1 MPSHVRI
8 AGDCRPLRAPSGTRQ
23 ASVRMV
29 SRSGL
34 LAAALLAPNSVIHF
48 TSLHVVSLAGLLA
61 AALLTLGDPLHLDSR
76 RRRGRNPPTR
86 TPPVHA
92 LAVTG
97 DLKYGPGF
105 THFEYTDPQA
115 VRGGEVRLARVG
127 TFDSLNPFILKGV
140 AAAGTWS
147 LIYSRLCEKA
157 QDEPLSEYGH
167 LAESMWLAPDRS
179 SVTFFLRP
187 EARWHDGEPV
197 TAHDIVFSF
206 YTLVRHGTPFY
217 RTFYADVDTAVAED
231 DRTVTFELA
240 ATDNREL
247 PVVLGQLR
255 ALPKHYWEARD
266 FTKTTLEP
274 PLGSGP
280 YRIES
285 VDPGRSITYARVDG
299 NWDEGLPA
307 RRGQHNFDRITY
319 DYYRD
324 DTVAQEALK
333 AGEYDLRAV
342 GSAREWATGY
352 DHPAVREG
360 RLVMAELPNRRIRGM
375 SGFVFNTRRARFADP
390 RVRHALSHAFD
401 FEWTNATLFHGLYTR
416 TESHFANSELAA
428 SGTPEGRE
436 LEILESYRG
445 RVPDDVF
452 GEAYRAPSTDG
463 DGSIRANL
471 RKARRML
478 RDAGWVVRDGALV
491 HEETGEPMAF
501 EFLLVRPSYER
512 VVGPVR
518 LHLERL
524 GIATT
529 SRTVD
534 ASQYYR
540 RLQEYDYDVI
550 VRAWN
555 QYLSPGNEQRNYWS
569 SDAADTPGT
578 RNYAG
583 VRDPV
588 VDELVEGLIAAQT
601 RPDQVAA
608 ARALDRVLT
617 WGHYVIPHWH
627 TTVHRL
633 VYWNR
638 FARPA
643 VVPMISLGFPETW
656 WIDPALARA
665 LEETR

>member
-1 MPSHVRI
+1 MRSSRI
-8 AGDCRPLRAPSGTRQ
+8 W
-23 ASVRMV
+23 
-29 SRSGL
+29 GL
-34 LAAALLAPNSVIHF
+34 VLSALALAATAGFAASSDQGR
-48 TSLHVVSLAGLLA
+48 TSHGIAM
-61 AALLTLGDPLHLDSR
+61 H
-76 RRRGRNPPTR
+76 
-86 TPPVHA
+86 
-92 LAVTG
+92 G
-97 DLKYGPGF
+97 DLKYAPDF
-105 THFEYTDPQA
+105 KHFDYVNPNA
-115 VRGGEVRLARVG
+115 PKGGAVRLAAIG
-127 TFDSLNPFILKGV
+127 TYDSFNPFIVRGSP
-140 AAAGTWS
+140 AAGIGG
-147 LIYSRLCEKA
+147 IYETLMAGSA
-157 QDEPLSEYGH
+157 DEPFSQYGL
-167 LAESMWLAPDRS
+167 LAESITVPEDRS
-179 SVTFFLRP
+179 WVQFRLRP
-187 EARWHDGEPV
+187 EARWHDGKPV
-197 TAHDIVFSF
+197 TADDVIWTFE
-206 YTLVRHGTPFY
+206 TLLTKAVPFY
-217 RTFYADVDTAVAED
+217 RGYYGDVKKVDKLDE
-231 DRTVTFELA
+231 RTVRFTFGGG
-240 ATDNREL
+240 TNREL
-247 PVVLGQLR
+247 PLILGQLVV
-255 ALPKHYWEARD
+255 LPKHYWETRD
-266 FTKTTLEP
+266 FSKTTLEP

-375 SGFVFNTRRARFADP
+375 SGFVFNTRRARFADR
-390 RVRHALSHAFD
+390 RVRHALAHAFD

-428 SGTPEGRE
+428 TGTPEGRE

-463 DGSIRANL
+463 DGSVRANL

-478 RDAGWVVRDGALV
+478 RDAGWVLRDGELV
-491 HEETGEPMAF
+491 HEETGEAMAF

-569 SDAADTPGT
+569 SAAADTPGT

-638 FARPA
+638 LARPA
-643 VVPMISLGFPETW
+643 VVPMIERKGG
-656 WIDPALARA
+656 RA
-665 LEETR
+665 CCDFQRN

>member
-1 MPSHVRI
+1 MAIGACVRI
-8 AGDCRPLRAPSGTRQ
+8 FVLQNIAQVPPLLARQKPAGPHPRPRPPVTRLAPMRA
-23 ASVRMV
+23 V
-29 SRSGL
+29 SRI
-34 LAAALLAPNSVIHF
+34 AV
-48 TSLHVVSLAGLLA
+48 LA
-61 AALLTLGDPLHLDSR
+61 AALLTLAHAPAAAEDATTAR
-76 RRRGRNPPTR
+76 REA
-86 TPPVHA
+86 VHA

-105 THFEYTDPQA
+105 THFDYTDPEA

-187 EARWHDGEPV
+187 GARWHDGEPV

-231 DRTVTFELA
+231 DLTVTFDLA

-255 ALPKHYWEARD
+255 ALPRHYWEARD

-342 GSAREWATGY
+342 TSAREWSTGY
-352 DHPAVREG
+352 DHPAVKEG
-360 RLVMAELPNRRIRGM
+360 RLVKAELPNRRIRGM
-375 SGFVFNTRRARFADP
+375 SGFVFNTRRARFADR
-390 RVRHALSHAFD
+390 RVRHALAHAFD

-428 SGTPEGRE
+428 TGTPVGRE
-436 LEILESYRG
+436 LEILERYRG
-445 RVPDDVF
+445 RVPDEVF
-452 GEAYRAPSTDG
+452 GEACRAPSTDG

-478 RDAGWVVRDGALV
+478 REAGWVVRGGVLV
-491 HEETGEPMAF
+491 HEETGEPMTF

-518 LHLERL
+518 VHLKRL

-540 RLQEYDYDVI
+540 RLQEYDYDV
-550 VRAWN
+550 VARGWN

-569 SDAADTPGT
+569 SAAAGTPGS

-638 FARPA
+638 FSRPA
-643 VVPMISLGFPETW
+643 IVPMISLGFPETW
-656 WIDPALARA
+656 WVDPALAQA